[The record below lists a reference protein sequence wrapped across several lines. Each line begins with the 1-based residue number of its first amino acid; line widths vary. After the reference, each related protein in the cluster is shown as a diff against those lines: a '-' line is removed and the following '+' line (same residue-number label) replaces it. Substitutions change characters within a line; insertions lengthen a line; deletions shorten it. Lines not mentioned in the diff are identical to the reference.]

1 MEALELTV
9 GPYRYSAIADGP
21 RDGELVLLV
30 HGFPG
35 DVVRVAPPARDPGR
49 GRIPRGCPRSA
60 RVRAWRAAGALDEYR
75 VEHLV
80 ADVVGFADALGADRF
95 HLVGHDWGGFVA
107 WYTAAAHP
115 DRLRTLTVVSTP
127 HPVPFRGAMRSGN
140 DQRERS
146 SYMQWFRTPDAE
158 ATFLADD
165 AAILRAAY
173 ADHAP
178 DAAAEYLRVFTADG
192 GAALTGGLAWYRAN
206 EFRAPDGPITTP
218 TLYVWSTGDVA
229 LGREAA
235 EGTAAEV
242 SGPYRFEVLEDVS
255 HWIPE
260 EAADALDALLLDH
273 LASAPSA

>member
-1 MEALELTV
+1 MEALELSV

-30 HGFPG
+30 HGFPETSFEWRHQVATLG
-35 DVVRVAPPARDPGR
+35 AAGYRAVAPDQRGYARDARPGDLDQY
-49 GRIPRGCPRSA
+49 RI
-60 RVRAWRAAGALDEYR
+60 
-75 VEHLV
+75 EHLV

-107 WYTAAAHP
+107 WYTAATHP
-115 DRLRTLTVVSTP
+115 ERLLTLTVVSTP
-127 HPVPFRGAMRSGN
+127 HPVPFRDAMRHGT

-165 AAILRAAY
+165 AALLRAAY
-173 ADHAP
+173 ADHPP
-178 DAAAEYLRVFTADG
+178 DAATEYLRVFTADG

-206 EFRAPDGPITTP
+206 DFRAPDGPITTP

-260 EAADALDALLLDH
+260 EAADTLDALLLDH
-273 LASAPSA
+273 LASTPST